1 MDPRYHRT
9 PSPGQPL
16 QHGYQLEDNPFNGQY
31 AANQPS
37 QQHLDDPY
45 ARQQHLDAPLP
56 PPGRFGTPSDNLQLN
71 AAVSFMG
78 KASQLSRR

>member
-56 PPGRFGTPSDNLQLN
+56 RLAASAHQVTTFNLTQ
-71 AAVSFMG
+71 
-78 KASQLSRR
+78 Q